1 MGGKIVHQNNGV
13 PILLR
18 LAKGVIQTASKSP
31 TKNLQKEKNTS
42 LAKTHNPF
50 NLATYRQF
58 VFLSV
63 RKTKRYAQ
71 NNIHAQMHCPSSPRS
86 SRCC

>member
-31 TKNLQKEKNTS
+31 TKNLQKEK
-42 LAKTHNPF
+42 K
-50 NLATYRQF
+50 Y
-58 VFLSV
+58 
-63 RKTKRYAQ
+63 
-71 NNIHAQMHCPSSPRS
+71 
-86 SRCC
+86 